1 MSLHSLQVNGNDGK
15 GSRPVRIANCS
26 GAQLDPGWQ
35 MRRQAELGQ
44 VDFLTGDWL
53 AENNLAHEAEP
64 MVKGTG
70 EGFKKNAWEALQQS
84 MHIIA
89 QKRIKVVINGGA
101 LNPKAMAIRCQEL
114 IRQHQYPLKVAFVS
128 GDNLLEYAK
137 AEALEKGKLPE
148 YFHADA
154 HEIARAWEND
164 GSQPLV
170 AANAYLGARAIVK
183 GLEHGADIVICGRVA
198 DASPVV
204 AAAWWWHGWSD
215 ADYDELAGAL
225 MAGHL
230 IECSAYITGAN
241 FSGFHRFDLDKFVD
255 IGFPIAEVS
264 ADGTCI
270 ITKHEGTNGMVT
282 EDTVRCQLLY
292 EIQGSVYL
300 NSDVKAVL
308 DNVQVQQVG
317 HDRVELSG
325 VIGRPPPPTT
335 KLSIFYQGGYEAQFL
350 INASGYATTKK
361 YKLYEKQM
369 RYRIAEA
376 GLTDAFDVLEFQV

>member
-1 MSLHSLQVNGNDGK
+1 MK
-15 GSRPVRIANCS
+15 K
-26 GAQLDPGWQ
+26 
-35 MRRQAELGQ
+35 QAELGQ

-64 MVKGTG
+64 MAKGTG

-84 MHIIA
+84 MHLIA
-89 QKRIKVVINGGA
+89 ENRIKVVINGGA
-101 LNPKAMAIRCQEL
+101 LNPQAMAIRCQEL

-137 AEALEKGKLPE
+137 AEALENGKLPE

-154 HEIARAWEND
+154 HEVVGAWEND

-204 AAAWWWHGWSD
+204 AAARWWHGWSET
-215 ADYDELAGAL
+215 DYDELAGAL

-255 IGFPIAEVS
+255 LGFPIAEVA

-308 DNVQVQQVG
+308 DNVQVRQVG
-317 HDRVELSG
+317 RDRVELSG

-335 KLSIFYQGGYEAQFL
+335 KLAIFYQGGYEAQFL
-350 INASGYATTKK
+350 LNASGYAIAKK

-376 GLTDAFDVLEFQV
+376 GLTDAFDVLEFQM